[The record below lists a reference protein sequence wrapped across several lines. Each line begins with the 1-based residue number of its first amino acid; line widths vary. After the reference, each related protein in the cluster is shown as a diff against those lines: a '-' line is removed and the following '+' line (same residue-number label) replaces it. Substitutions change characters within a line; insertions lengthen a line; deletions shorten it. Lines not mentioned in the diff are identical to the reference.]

1 MNLILIESAA
11 ANLYDNPALENFLLK
26 EKSDENSVIL
36 YYWKNDNIVVIA
48 RNQNPF
54 MECNIKEL

>member
-36 YYWKNDNIVVIA
+36 YY
-48 RNQNPF
+48 
-54 MECNIKEL
+54 